1 MKQGIYREKKEDKNM
16 KNLFPQFSLPSKTTG
31 YSEHPSTNRV
41 KAKSLRAT
49 SVWSLYT
56 DEHTESPLSCERTRD
71 RKKERKARKRHFSRR
86 LFSPMI
92 RFFSFVV
99 DSSISLASSLFSL
112 LPLSA
117 SCRRIQRCLY
127 TAAET
132 VMGRRICQILTWDLG
147 ASPLDGSGSTETAA
161 AAASCW
167 Q

>member
-1 MKQGIYREKKEDKNM
+1 M

-92 RFFSFVV
+92 RFFFFCRWFLY
-99 DSSISLASSLFSL
+99 ISRFIPFQPLATIRL
-112 LPLSA
+112 LPPYPAVSVYSSRNSNGKENLSDFDLRPWCVSPRWFRQYRNSSSSSELLA
-117 SCRRIQRCLY
+117 V
-127 TAAET
+127 AEDH
-132 VMGRRICQILTWDLG
+132 GEAHD
-147 ASPLDGSGSTETAA
+147 E
-161 AAASCW
+161 
-167 Q
+167 